1 MVQTRTNG
9 ASSDCSYSAALNLLG
24 GSLLVGIFAAV
35 FFAEYPQID
44 MVIARKFHTTGNH
57 FVGSDASGFEVLRQ
71 AFMAFFFLIC
81 AVITLGVYLSGIRGT
96 WSGLNVRKWS
106 YLAICILV
114 GPLAIANLGF
124 KDHWGRARPRDV
136 IEFGGQNTY
145 SSPLLPARECT
156 KNCSFVCGEA
166 ASIFAI
172 SFAAVI
178 LFPAQV
184 SLLMVVGI
192 SLGSFAGLIRMI
204 QGAHF
209 LSDVVFAG
217 VFMGMAVAIV
227 YVAMEALLA
236 LSTLSKR
243 N

>member
-1 MVQTRTNG
+1 VQTRTNSE
-9 ASSDCSYSAALNLLG
+9 SSDWSYSAALNLLA
-24 GSLLVGIFAAV
+24 GSLLVGVIAVV
-35 FFAEYPQID
+35 FFAEDPQID
-44 MVIARKFHTTGNH
+44 MVIARNFHTSGNH
-57 FVGSDASGFEVLRQ
+57 FIGSDALGLEVLRQ

-81 AVITLGVYLSGIRGT
+81 AVTMLGVCLSRIRGI

-136 IEFGGQNTY
+136 VELGGQNTY

-172 SFAAVI
+172 SFVAVI
-178 LFPAQV
+178 LFPAQA
-184 SLLMVVGI
+184 SLLMVAGI

-209 LSDVVFAG
+209 FSDVVFAG
-217 VFMGMAVAIV
+217 VFMGMTVAIV
-227 YVAMEALLA
+227 YVAMEALSA
-236 LSTLSKR
+236 CRVLSKR